1 MDGFFDGATDE
12 IQSREDEHTSA
23 FHARSHKPANKAAHT
38 GYSLFYSA
46 PDLAVATKEC

>member
-1 MDGFFDGATDE
+1 MGPLMARLMRFN
-12 IQSREDEHTSA
+12 REKTSTRRG
-23 FHARSHKPANKAAHT
+23 FHARSRKPANKAAHT